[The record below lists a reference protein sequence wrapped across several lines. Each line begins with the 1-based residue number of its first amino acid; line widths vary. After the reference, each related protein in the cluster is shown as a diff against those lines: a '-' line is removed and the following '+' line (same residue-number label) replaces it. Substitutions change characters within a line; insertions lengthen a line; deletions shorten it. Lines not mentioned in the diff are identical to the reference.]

1 MLWLWI
7 VLGVLVVVLGVLL
20 VGYNR
25 LVRLRNEAGTGWAN
39 IDVQLE
45 RRADLIPNLV
55 ETVKAYAAHEREV
68 FQNVTEA
75 RAALQRAGG
84 PRAAAEADDLLGLAL
99 GRLFAVAEAYPELKA
114 SENFLRLQEDLTD
127 TEDKISAARRYYNA
141 TVMRFNTAAQSFP
154 GVLYAR
160 PLGFTPREFFAAGED
175 AQVVPEVR
183 LGSSGS

>member
-1 MLWLWI
+1 VLWLWI
-7 VLGVLVVVLGVLL
+7 VLGVLAVLVVVLV

-25 LVRLRNEAGTGWAN
+25 LVRLRNEADTGWSN

-55 ETVKAYAAHEREV
+55 ETVKAYASHEREV

-75 RAALQRAGG
+75 RVALQRAAS

-114 SENFLRLQEDLTD
+114 SENFLRLQDELTD

-141 TVMRFNTAAQSFP
+141 TVMRFNTAVQSIP

-160 PLGFTPREFFAAGED
+160 PLGFTAREFFDAGED
-175 AQVVPEVR
+175 AQAVPQVQ
-183 LGSSGS
+183 LT